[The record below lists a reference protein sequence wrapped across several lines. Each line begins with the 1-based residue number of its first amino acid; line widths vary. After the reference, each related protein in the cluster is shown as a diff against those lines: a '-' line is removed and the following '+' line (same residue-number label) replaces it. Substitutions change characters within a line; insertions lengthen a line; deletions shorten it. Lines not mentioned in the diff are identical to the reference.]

1 MVHKVISALSCCL
14 ALMIGCTGGD
24 QNLKRETVDLAKN
37 IVIAGPAGKTYKA
50 FWPDKSLMA
59 EGPVVNNRKNGP
71 WKLYFKGTG
80 GKSVMAEINFKDD
93 LIDGPVKEFYPSGK
107 KMVESEYKNGILNG
121 RYMSYHESGIGKIEA
136 FYRDGKKSGKSFEY
150 YDNGN
155 TKENAYYQNDLR
167 DGMSTIFYY
176 NGKREAMGRY
186 IAGKKNG
193 LWDHFD
199 QEMGMMEARGMYTN
213 DKKTGKWTFYDKT
226 GKVTEK
232 KFD

>member
-1 MVHKVISALSCCL
+1 MIHRVLAVLSCCL
-14 ALMIGCTGGD
+14 VLIIGCAGEE
-24 QNLKRETVDLAKN
+24 QNLRKDTIDLARSIAVTHTAGN
-37 IVIAGPAGKTYKA
+37 IYKA

-59 EGPVVNNRKNGP
+59 EGPVAGNRKNGL

-93 LIDGPVKEFYPSGK
+93 LIDGKMKEFYPSGK
-107 KMVESEYKNGILNG
+107 LMIESDYKMGILNG
-121 RYMSYHESGIGKIEA
+121 RYMSYYESGIGKIEA
-136 FYRDGKKSGKSFEY
+136 YYKDGRKNGKSFEY
-150 YDNGN
+150 FDNGN

-167 DGMSTIFYY
+167 DGMSTTFYP
-176 NGKREAMGRY
+176 NGKRKAMGRF

-193 LWDHFD
+193 LWEDFD
-199 QEMGMMEARGMYTN
+199 EEMGMLEARGMYTN

-232 KFD
+232 TFN

>member
-1 MVHKVISALSCCL
+1 MIHKAISTLSCCL
-14 ALMIGCTGGD
+14 ALFIGCAGSD
-24 QNLKRETVDLAKN
+24 QNLKRETIDLAKS
-37 IVIAGPAGKTYKA
+37 IVVTNPTKNTYNV

-59 EGPVVNNRKNGP
+59 EGPVAGNKKNGT

-93 LIDGPVKEFYPSGK
+93 MPDGKIKEFYPSGK
-107 KMVESEYKNGILNG
+107 TMIESEYKMGILHG
-121 RYMSYHESGIGKIEA
+121 RYMSFYESGIGKIEA
-136 FYRDGKKSGKSFEY
+136 YFRDGRKNGKSFEY

-167 DGMSTIFYY
+167 DGMSTIFYP

-199 QEMGMMEARGMYTN
+199 QEMGMLEARGMYAN

-232 KFD
+232 QFD